1 MLTNRFRFGAFCSAS
16 LVVTW
21 SGIVSAQTQN
31 PPADDADV
39 EIGAAP
45 TSSVP
50 APAAP
55 NAPTAPAA
63 PAAPPAN
70 LPAPPAPAP
79 GSAANATTAPPPPA
93 APPPVAPAKDT
104 PSEPFVELRG
114 YAQVEYQSHQ
124 DSEEQLQ
131 QGTST
136 PLNQNRF
143 LVRRGRFIA
152 RRAWQ
157 YTSLELEFDGNTTSG
172 PAFSLYRAE
181 ASVFYRGSDDKNKAP
196 LAQLTLGLFR
206 LPFGVELIESP
217 STRWFMERTQMSR
230 AFWPTEID
238 VGGRLSGEAGPFHYA
253 AALTNGEP
261 FGEKNGFQLQ
271 DPNKNKDLTFNVGAK
286 GTPFDALTISG
297 GISANKGRG
306 FHSGTAAT
314 KSQVTWSDANGN
326 GTIDAGELTGSTA
339 RAALPSENFERWGV
353 GGDLQFALNT
363 PLGTSSLFGE
373 VIIAENLDRGY
384 FVADPVSMGQDLRE
398 LGYFVAFTQEI
409 TPYAVA
415 GFRFDY
421 YDPNADATD
430 HRAGKSLPIKNT
442 VKTFSPLVG
451 VTLPKRARLVF
462 QYDIIKDYLGRNLQG
477 VPADLKNNAWTLRMQ
492 VSL

>member
-1 MLTNRFRFGAFCSAS
+1 VAS
-16 LVVTW
+16 
-21 SGIVSAQTQN
+21 SGVASAQTET

-45 TSSVP
+45 SSS
-50 APAAP
+50 AP
-55 NAPTAPAA
+55 APAA
-63 PAAPPAN
+63 PAAPNGTA
-70 LPAPPAPAP
+70 APSAPAP
-79 GSAANATTAPPPPA
+79 SAAATAPAAPATSTPAPPPPP
-93 APPPVAPAKDT
+93 APSVAPAKET
-104 PSEPFVELRG
+104 PVEPFVELRG

-131 QGTST
+131 QGSST

-157 YTSLELEFDGNTTSG
+157 YTSLEFELDGNTTNG

-181 ASVFYRGSDDKNKAP
+181 ASAFYNPSADKGKAP
-196 LAQLTLGLFR
+196 LVQLTLGLFR
-206 LPFGVELIESP
+206 LPFGVELVESP

-230 AFWPTEID
+230 AFWPTEIEI
-238 VGGRLSGEAGPFHYA
+238 GGRLSGEAGPFHYA

-261 FGEKNGFQLQ
+261 FGEKSGFQLQ

-286 GTPFDALTISG
+286 GTPLDAVTISG
-297 GISANKGRG
+297 GVSANKGRG
-306 FHSGTAAT
+306 FHPGTAAT
-314 KSQVTWSDANGN
+314 KSLVTWSDTNGN
-326 GTIDAGELTGSTA
+326 GAVDTGELVGSPA
-339 RAALPSENFERWGV
+339 RAALPSQTFERWGV
-353 GGDLQFALNT
+353 GADLQLAVKTL
-363 PLGTSSLFGE
+363 LGSSTLFGE
-373 VIIAENLDRGY
+373 VIVAENLDRGY
-384 FVADPVSMGQDLRE
+384 FPADPVSAGQNLRE
-398 LGYFVAFTQEI
+398 LGYFIGFVQEI

-415 GFRFDY
+415 GFRYDF

-430 HRAGKSLPIKNT
+430 HRAGKTLPIENT
-442 VKTFSPLVG
+442 VRTFSPLVG

-462 QYDIIKDYLGRNLQG
+462 QYDLIKDHLARDLSG
-477 VPADLKNNAWTLRMQ
+477 VPSDMRNNAWTLRMQ